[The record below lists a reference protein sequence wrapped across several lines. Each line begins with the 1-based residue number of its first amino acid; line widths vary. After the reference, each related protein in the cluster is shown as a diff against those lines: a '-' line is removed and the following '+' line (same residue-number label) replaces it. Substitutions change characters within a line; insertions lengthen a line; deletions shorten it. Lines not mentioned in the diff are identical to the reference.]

1 MEYRN
6 PKPTVDVVIATS
18 RGIVL
23 VRRANP
29 PHGWALPGGFIDEG
43 ELAEVAAIREVR
55 EETGLRI
62 TLDALLGVYSD
73 PARDP
78 RFHTMAVV
86 YTARSE
92 GIPVGGDD
100 ALEARCFALDALPEP
115 IAFDHA
121 RILQDYQNFSK
132 TGERPDPMR
141 DLRS

>member
-6 PKPTVDVVIATS
+6 PKPTVDVVIATP

-55 EETGLRI
+55 EETGLLI

-92 GIPVGGDD
+92 GSPVGGDD
-100 ALEARCFALDALPEP
+100 ALEARCFSLNALPEP
-115 IAFDHA
+115 LAFDHA
-121 RILQDYQNFSK
+121 RILQDYQHFQD
-132 TGERPDPMR
+132 TGSRPDPMR
-141 DLRS
+141 DVNP